1 MKKKLIFT
9 DFNDWLTSV
18 DEKAFELIDIGPDD
32 TSEYRADI
40 IYEIVIR
47 ATSESLSHSN
57 TSDNPKEIAN
67 KALFK
72 SVLISKGRSIPKEI
86 RRMSES
92 YKTLAKLKNNISE
105 KLTNNITM
113 ELEEKWLK
121 DPDVK
126 SFLKKLEKD
135 IHDIFIGV
143 GEYKTRGPYRQAD
156 LLLNGVLY
164 KCHLAFKKQNYYS
177 KNIKIDEFINTL
189 YNREVFPS
197 KTGGDLVRKR
207 INYLFKTKSEESME
221 KQWKEIFKYASSRFE
236 LRFDLEGKGTLLET
250 STGAT
255 AK

>member
-1 MKKKLIFT
+1 MKKKFIFT

-18 DEKAFELIDIGPDD
+18 DEKAIELIAIGPEK
-32 TSEYRADI
+32 TREYRADI
-40 IYEIVIR
+40 IFEIVGR
-47 ATSESLSHSN
+47 AISEALHYSHM
-57 TSDNPKEIAN
+57 SDNAQEISK
-67 KALFK
+67 KALLK
-72 SVLISKGRSIPKEI
+72 SVLMSEGRLIPKEI
-86 RRMSES
+86 RKMSDS
-92 YKTLAKLKNNISE
+92 YKTLAIMKNNISE

-113 ELEEKWLK
+113 ELEVKWLK

-135 IHDIFIGV
+135 IHDLFIGV
-143 GEYKTRGPYRQAD
+143 GKYKTRGPHRPAD

-164 KCHLAFKKQNYYS
+164 KCHLAFKKENYYS
-177 KNIKIDEFINTL
+177 KNIKIAEFINTL

-207 INYLFKTKSEESME
+207 INYLFKTKSEESMK

>member
-1 MKKKLIFT
+1 MKFT
-9 DFNDWLTSV
+9 EFDEWLTSV
-18 DEKAFELIDIGPDD
+18 NQKALELIDIGPKQ
-32 TSEYRADI
+32 TREYRADI
-40 IYEIVIR
+40 IFEIVGR
-47 ATSESLSHSN
+47 AISESLHYSRMG
-57 TSDNPKEIAN
+57 DNAKEIAS

-72 SVLISKGRSIPKEI
+72 SVLMNDGRSIPKEI

-92 YKTLAKLKNNISE
+92 YKSLAKLKNNISE
-105 KLTNNITM
+105 KLANNITV

-135 IHDIFIGV
+135 IHDLFIGV
-143 GEYKTRGPYRQAD
+143 GEYKTRGPHRPAD

-164 KCHLAFKKQNYYS
+164 KCHLAFKKKNYYS
-177 KNIKIDEFINTL
+177 KNIQIAEFINTL

-236 LRFDLEGKGTLLET
+236 LRFDLEGKGALLET